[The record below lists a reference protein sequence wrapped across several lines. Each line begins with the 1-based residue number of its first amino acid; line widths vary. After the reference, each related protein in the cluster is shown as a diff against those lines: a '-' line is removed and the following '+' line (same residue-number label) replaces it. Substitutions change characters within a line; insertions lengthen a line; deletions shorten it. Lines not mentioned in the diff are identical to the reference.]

1 MTQDEVVWNVFDPD
15 AEWQETVRYLPHRD
29 QSNALTFVT
38 FRLADSMPKEI
49 LELWQSEVRDWLN
62 RNGLALRSVNDVL
75 ESNTVPA
82 ETKRL
87 LRKHR
92 DRRWHDHLDA
102 CHGECLLRQPA
113 VAAEVAKSILHF
125 DGQRYDVERFVIM
138 PNHVHV
144 LIQVKTGFDLRKQFR
159 EIQRY
164 SARQINK
171 LLGRG
176 GDLWQGEPFDHV
188 VRSGEQFQYLQKYIL
203 ENPKKAKLP
212 EGDFYF
218 WCAD

>member
-1 MTQDEVVWNVFDPD
+1 MSQNKVTWNVFDRE
-15 AEWQETVRYLPHRD
+15 AEWQETFRYLPHRD

-38 FRLADSMPKEI
+38 FRLEDSMPKEI
-49 LELWQSEVRDWLN
+49 LELWQSEIRDWLT
-62 RNGLALRSVNDVL
+62 RNGFASRSVDDVL
-75 ESNTVPA
+75 ESNSVPA
-82 ETKRL
+82 ETRRL

-92 DRRWHDHLDA
+92 DRRWHDHLDT
-102 CHGECLLRQPA
+102 CHGECLLRQSS

-144 LIQVKTGFDLRKQFR
+144 LIQIKKGFDLRKQFR

-171 LLGRG
+171 LLGRSG
-176 GDLWQGEPFDHV
+176 ELWQGEPFDHV
-188 VRSGEQFQYLQKYIL
+188 VRSGEQFQYLQRYIL
-203 ENPKKAKLP
+203 DNPKKAKLP
-212 EGDFYF
+212 QGDYYF
-218 WCAD
+218 WCVN